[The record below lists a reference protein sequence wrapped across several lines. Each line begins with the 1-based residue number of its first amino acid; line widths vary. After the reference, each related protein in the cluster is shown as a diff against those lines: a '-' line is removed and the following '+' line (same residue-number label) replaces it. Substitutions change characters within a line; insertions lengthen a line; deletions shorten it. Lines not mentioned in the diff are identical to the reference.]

1 MASLKL
7 TTQISTSAAE
17 FPSAG
22 PRRRPNFGGPVKNR
36 VGFRVYATQPDTEP
50 DLSVTVNGLKMPNP
64 FVIGSGPPGT
74 NYKVM
79 KRAFDDG
86 WGAVIAKT
94 VSLDAEKVVNV
105 TPRYAKL
112 RAEAN
117 GSALGQV
124 IGWQNIELISD
135 RPLETMLKE
144 FKQLKEEYPD
154 RILIASIM
162 EEYNKA
168 AWEELI
174 DRVEQTG
181 VDALEINFSCPH
193 GMPERKMGAAV
204 GQDCALLEEVCG
216 WINAKATVPVWAK
229 MTPNITDITQPARI
243 SLQTGCE
250 GVSAINTIMNIK
262 MCHFRY
268 STPGGYSSKAVHPI
282 ALAKVMNIA
291 QMMKNEFGEK
301 DYSLSAIGG
310 VETGADAAEFILLG
324 ANTVQVCTGV
334 MLHGYGL
341 VKKLCS
347 ELQVFM
353 KKHNFSSI
361 EDFRGVS
368 LDYFTTHTD
377 LVRRQQ
383 EAIRERKAVKKG
395 LQSDKDWTGDGFVQ
409 ETDSMVHSS
418 PSLEILCNCKHSSA
432 RMRVGVLWMRWEH
445 SVSVGNIPGA
455 WRAFWKCEECP
466 RGAKNCPEA
475 CGTFQNILEPVEG
488 SGSMKNELE

>member
-1 MASLKL
+1 MASLGL
-7 TTQISTSAAE
+7 TTQINTSAVE
-17 FPSAG
+17 FPVAR
-22 PRRRPNFGGPVKNR
+22 PRRRQNCGGFSKNR
-36 VGFRVYATQPDTEP
+36 VGFRVFAQADAEP
-50 DLSVTVNGLKMPNP
+50 DLSVTVNGLNMPNP

-74 NYKVM
+74 NYTVM
-79 KRAFDDG
+79 KRAFDEG

-94 VSLDAEKVVNV
+94 VSLDAAKVVNV
-105 TPRYAKL
+105 TPRYARL
-112 RAEAN
+112 RAGVN
-117 GSALGQV
+117 GSAAKGQI

-229 MTPNITDITQPARI
+229 MTPNITDITEPARV
-243 SLQTGCE
+243 SLQAGCE
-250 GVSAINTIMNIK
+250 GIAAINTIMSVMGINLDTLRPEP
-262 MCHFRY
+262 CVEGY

-282 ALAKVMNIA
+282 ALAKVMSIA
-291 QMMKNEFGEK
+291 RMMKNEFGDK

-310 VETGADAAEFILLG
+310 VETGGDAAEFILLG

-334 MLHGYGL
+334 MMHGYGL

-347 ELQVFM
+347 ELQDFM

-361 EDFRGVS
+361 EDFRGAS
-368 LDYFTTHTD
+368 LDYFTTHMD

-383 EAIRERKAVKKG
+383 EAIRERKAIKKG
-395 LQSDKDWTGDGFVQ
+395 LQSDKDWTGDGFVK
-409 ETDSMVHSS
+409 ETESMVS
-418 PSLEILCNCKHSSA
+418 N
-432 RMRVGVLWMRWEH
+432 
-445 SVSVGNIPGA
+445 
-455 WRAFWKCEECP
+455 
-466 RGAKNCPEA
+466 
-475 CGTFQNILEPVEG
+475 
-488 SGSMKNELE
+488 

>member
-1 MASLKL
+1 MASLNL
-7 TTQISTSAAE
+7 TTQINTSAAE
-17 FPSAG
+17 FPESRL
-22 PRRRPNFGGPVKNR
+22 RRRQSFRGFSKNWT
-36 VGFRVYATQPDTEP
+36 GFRVFAQAVAEP

-74 NYKVM
+74 NHKVM

-94 VSLDAEKVVNV
+94 VSLDSSKVVNV

-112 RAEAN
+112 RAGAN

-144 FKQLKEEYPD
+144 FKQLKEEYPG

-250 GVSAINTIMNIK
+250 GVSAINTIMSVMGINLK
-262 MCHFRY
+262 TLRPEPCVEGY
-268 STPGGYSSKAVHPI
+268 STPGGYSAKAVHPI
-282 ALAKVMNIA
+282 ALAKVMSIG
-291 QMMKNEFGEK
+291 QMMKNEFRDK

-310 VETGADAAEFILLG
+310 VETGGDAAEFILLG
-324 ANTVQVCTGV
+324 ANTVQSCSKY
-334 MLHGYGL
+334 LFHLPIIL
-341 VKKLCS
+341 V
-347 ELQVFM
+347 FY
-353 KKHNFSSI
+353 
-361 EDFRGVS
+361 EDFINFI
-368 LDYFTTHTD
+368 LDT
-377 LVRRQQ
+377 
-383 EAIRERKAVKKG
+383 
-395 LQSDKDWTGDGFVQ
+395 
-409 ETDSMVHSS
+409 
-418 PSLEILCNCKHSSA
+418 
-432 RMRVGVLWMRWEH
+432 VL
-445 SVSVGNIPGA
+445 
-455 WRAFWKCEECP
+455 
-466 RGAKNCPEA
+466 
-475 CGTFQNILEPVEG
+475 
-488 SGSMKNELE
+488 